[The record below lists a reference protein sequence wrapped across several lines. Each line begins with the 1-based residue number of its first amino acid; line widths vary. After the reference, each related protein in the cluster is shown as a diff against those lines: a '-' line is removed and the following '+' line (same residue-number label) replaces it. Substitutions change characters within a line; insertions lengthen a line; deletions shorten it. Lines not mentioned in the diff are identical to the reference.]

1 MSLSFFM
8 PLDLAFFAW
17 FFYFLKKTAQ
27 LSIGAVTGPRHLYI
41 DEQVQGGW
49 VGHSGIVDRAK
60 ALTSVAEQTG
70 TYQIDNSRE
79 TIAYRFSFLGIATV
93 ACYFFPV
100 CA

>member
-41 DEQVQGGW
+41 DEQVQG
-49 VGHSGIVDRAK
+49 VG
-60 ALTSVAEQTG
+60 
-70 TYQIDNSRE
+70 
-79 TIAYRFSFLGIATV
+79 LGILALWIGRKPLQV
-93 ACYFFPV
+93 
-100 CA
+100 